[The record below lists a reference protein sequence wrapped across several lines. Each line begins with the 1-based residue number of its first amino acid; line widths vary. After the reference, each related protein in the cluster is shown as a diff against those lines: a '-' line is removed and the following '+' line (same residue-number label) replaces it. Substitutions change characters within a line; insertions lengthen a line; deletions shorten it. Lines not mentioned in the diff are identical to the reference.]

1 MSQLDAIAVKLTIR
15 TPQASGSGGPSV
27 DTHAALWL
35 TTSLPPPLMI
45 LPATEP
51 STMTFAPGSIVK
63 LPRRFPRT
71 CKKQFSRTIVSLTTE
86 LCISNEPAT
95 RIGASPAFCDESIA
109 AFDTSTRHPPTEWCE
124 WLLRLSGLAARCA
137 V

>member
-1 MSQLDAIAVKLTIR
+1 A
-15 TPQASGSGGPSV
+15 GPSV
-27 DTHAALWL
+27 VTHAALWL

-51 STMTFAPGSIVK
+51 STTTFAPGSIVK
-63 LPRRFPRT
+63 LPTRFPRT

-95 RIGASPAFCDESIA
+95 RSGASPAFCAESIA
-109 AFDTSTRHPPTEWCE
+109 AFDTWTQPHQLKCCE